1 MFAQDNLFDSNELL
15 AMRVLPSI
23 SMPLTNRPWIHFKN
37 IFSTV

>member
-23 SMPLTNRPWIHFKN
+23 YAKYLQKSLWN
-37 IFSTV
+37 